1 MKLGGRERAHR
12 IHRFILLLF
21 KAILKGIF
29 VSAIFGGIYLILMLL
44 SDLFRNEPWI
54 EFVNW
59 STIALLPL
67 FFGFMIASIIPN
79 PTRRITRLIVWPPIA
94 AATVL
99 LVSFVTGIEGI
110 ICVWMALVPFCAASL
125 LGGLLYYIY
134 QSWRADQAKYGLRIC
149 FIIPFVAIFAESQ
162 LPLTTNTHLVQTTVQ
177 INAPVDVVFQS
188 LKSIQNI
195 DPSEVE
201 TNLTHHLNIPKPTSA
216 TWHET
221 HRVSQW
227 GPDVQF
233 IERIT
238 SIGENDHINWDFEFP
253 DGWIKE
259 GIEDHHIEI
268 GGRFFSV
275 DKGGYELRRLGDA
288 TELTLWTQTTDH
300 TRLGAY
306 AAYWNHFFI
315 GNFHDAILVVVKNRN
330 ESHF

>member
-1 MKLGGRERAHR
+1 MFAAIYFGLDASTRFLKL
-12 IHRFILLLF
+12 
-21 KAILKGIF
+21 
-29 VSAIFGGIYLILMLL
+29 
-44 SDLFRNEPWI
+44 DDWI
-54 EFVNW
+54 SFVNI
-59 STIALLPL
+59 STIVILPI
-67 FFGFMIASIIPN
+67 FFGILIASITQDIGRNAIRMIIAP
-79 PTRRITRLIVWPPIA
+79 PVWA
-94 AATVL
+94 AVTL
-99 LVSFVTGIEGI
+99 CLSFISGLEGL
-110 ICVWMALVPFCAASL
+110 ICVTMALVPFTIASM
-125 LGGLLYYIY
+125 LGGLIYYIY

-259 GIEDHHIEI
+259 GIEDHHIKI

-306 AAYWNHFFI
+306 AAYWNDFFI
-315 GNFHDAILVVVKNRN
+315 GNFHDAILGVVKNRN